1 MTTSPSTRG
10 VGDPEV
16 VIYTDGGC
24 RGNPGPG
31 GWALLV
37 INPASGSAL
46 ERCGGERETT
56 NNRMEL
62 MGAIMALRSLRRDGL
77 RVALHSDSQYVI
89 KAASEW
95 IPGWK
100 ARGWKRKEGALKNVD
115 LLKELDTLAARHQV
129 GWHWVRGHAGNPGN
143 ERVDAL
149 TNQAMDALAAGLD
162 ATYEKRVSWTA

>member
-1 MTTSPSTRG
+1 MNPTTSAHRRTHA
-10 VGDPEV
+10 PEV

-31 GWALLV
+31 GWAFLV
-37 INPASGSAL
+37 INPQSGSAQ
-46 ERCGGERETT
+46 TT

-77 RVALHSDSQYVI
+77 AVVLHSDSQYVI

-100 ARGWKRKEGALKNVD
+100 ARGWRRKEGELKNVD
-115 LLKELDTLAARHQV
+115 LLKDLDALGARHQV
-129 GWHWVRGHAGNPGN
+129 SWQWVRGHAGNPGN

-149 TNQAMDALAAGLD
+149 TNQAMDALQAGGD
-162 ATYEKRVSWTA
+162 PAFEQRVSWTL